1 MLNNVNVFSIQEQE
15 KSDALNRR
23 LEGEQRAA
31 KRIGQDIT
39 KYVQDMK
46 QLEQQVQTHVKEK
59 SILEEKLGIHFR
71 SKLKIETRF
80 LLIDP

>member
-1 MLNNVNVFSIQEQE
+1 MSR
-15 KSDALNRR
+15 K

-46 QLEQQVQTHVKEK
+46 QLEQQVESHVKDK
-59 SILEEKLGIHFR
+59 TLLEEKLGIN
-71 SKLKIETRF
+71 I
-80 LLIDP
+80 

>member
-1 MLNNVNVFSIQEQE
+1 MKEQE
-15 KSDALNRR
+15 KCDSLNRK

-59 SILEEKLGIHFR
+59 TLLEEKLGLFGF
-71 SKLKIETRF
+71 S
-80 LLIDP
+80 LIL